1 MTIRLTTLRISCVA
15 KITKNFSLKEFT
27 NSQSAT
33 RLGIANQP
41 ETEHL
46 INICALANN
55 ILQPVREQFGIVTI
69 SSGYRSPEL
78 NSHPSINGSN
88 KSQHCKGQ
96 ASDFECFSV
105 SNLELAE
112 WIKNNLD
119 FDQLILE
126 FYDPEE
132 GPNSGWIHCSYNI
145 SGNRKQVLTAKRIDG
160 KVKYEEGLCP

>member
-1 MTIRLTTLRISCVA
+1 MAR
-15 KITKNFSLKEFT
+15 ITKNFHLKEFT

-33 RLGIANQP
+33 RLGISNQP
-41 ETEHL
+41 ETGHL

-55 ILQPVREQFGIVTI
+55 ILQPVREQFGVLTI

-78 NSHPSINGSN
+78 NAHPSIGGSE

-96 ASDFECFSV
+96 ASDFECLSI

-112 WIKNNLD
+112 WVKENLD
-119 FDQLILE
+119 YDQLILE
-126 FYDPEE
+126 FYEDGDPH
-132 GPNSGWIHCSYNI
+132 SGWIHCSYNI
-145 SGNRKQVLTAKRIDG
+145 EGNRKSILTAKRING